1 MEIKPVNF
9 LPITP
14 TVNSPVSSFR
24 SPINTQNNSFTTV
37 FPENVLPL
45 NQKITNDIAITGT
58 GTGDTN
64 SLQILSFS
72 EILDAE
78 IPAIKGILKQFY
90 SIGSDSQLIDAL
102 KKDQKDLFSKCK
114 NNFTSGGIPVV
125 SLNQFNGLSS
135 EDNYCFDIAD
145 IANRFENGNFI
156 NPFTGKFFSDDFIR
170 KFQTKIRTLYARNI
184 SFSNITNLIHYDT
197 IQRLKLKLILKRS
210 GNNDTQAN
218 DTIKKFF
225 SLNDNELNIFI
236 SKNLKAS
243 PVPIFKTFQEKQKYA
258 IDNWILMS
266 WEYLNEQTKAKTTGP
281 FSFLFG

>member
-1 MEIKPVNF
+1 MSTIKPKSF
-9 LPITP
+9 IPITP
-14 TVNSPVSSFR
+14 STLNSPTHSPLKSPVHTLPQTVSE
-24 SPINTQNNSFTTV
+24 
-37 FPENVLPL
+37 FPDTVLPL
-45 NQKITNDIAITGT
+45 NQKPTTNIQSNKGEDL
-58 GTGDTN
+58 N
-64 SLQILSFS
+64 ELQILSFS
-72 EILDAE
+72 EILNAE
-78 IPAIKGILKQFY
+78 IPAIKGILKQYY

-102 KKDQKDLFSKCK
+102 KKDQKELFSNCK

-210 GNNDTQAN
+210 GNSDSQAN
-218 DTIKKFF
+218 DTIQRFF
-225 SLNDNELNIFI
+225 NLNDNELNIFI
-236 SKNLKAS
+236 ARNLKAS
-243 PVPIFKTFQEKQKYA
+243 PIPKFKTFLEKQKYA

-266 WEYLNEQTKAKTTGP
+266 WAYLNEQTKAKTTGP